1 MKMEEKKMKKYKVYS
16 NDRMIT
22 SFSSKREAEAY
33 IRICERQD
41 RYEVRMGY
49 GFPNG
54 LPVYEI
60 RTK

>member
-1 MKMEEKKMKKYKVYS
+1 MKKFKVYS

-22 SFSSKREAEAY
+22 SFSNKREAEAY

-41 RYEVRMGY
+41 RNDVIMGY
-49 GFPNG
+49 GFKNG

>member
-1 MKMEEKKMKKYKVYS
+1 MKKFKVYS

-22 SFSSKREAEAY
+22 SFRSQREAEAY
-33 IRICERQD
+33 IRNCERQD
-41 RYEVRMGY
+41 RYEASMGY